1 MTAKHKGNR
10 KPRMPV
16 EFVAQA
22 DAAIARHRK
31 RGWVPDVLERENCW
45 ECPYSDD
52 DKDRW
57 WALIFEV
64 LGTRQTA
71 VVDVFWTQLCGL
83 LGKDWNADKGGWITD
98 EKQIRT
104 LLAMMSAMKPRN
116 EAEAAYAA
124 QLCALHI
131 SAMKLG
137 GANASSWGPDPRTA
151 AVLNKTVRAYG
162 DGLLNLQRLQGK
174 GRKSVQ
180 VIKVETHRHDHKHIH
195 LEGVTKNGEQPD
207 ATGAKFIETSA
218 PLPGENAGGK
228 VVPLPSREEQEGL
241 SDARRRARKRGAKG

>member
-1 MTAKHKGNR
+1 
-10 KPRMPV
+10 MPV
-16 EFVAQA
+16 EFVPEA

-31 RGWVPDVLERENCW
+31 RRWVPEVLERENCW
-45 ECPYSDD
+45 ECPYVDE

-57 WALIFEV
+57 WALVFDI

-83 LGKDWNADKGGWITD
+83 LDKDWQAEKGGWITD

-104 LLAMMSAMKPRN
+104 LLSMMAAMKPCN
-116 EAEAAYAA
+116 EAKAAYAA
-124 QLCALHI
+124 QLCALHV

-137 GANASSWGPDPRTA
+137 GAIASTWSPDPRTA

-162 DGLLNLQRLQGK
+162 DGLLNLQRLKGK

-180 VIKVETHRHDHKHIH
+180 IIKVETHRHDHKHIH
-195 LEGVTKNGEQPD
+195 LEGVAKNREQPD
-207 ATGAKFIETSA
+207 ATGARVVETSA
-218 PLPGENAGGK
+218 SLPGENAGGQ
-228 VVPLPSREEQEGL
+228 VVPLPSREGQEGL
-241 SDARRRARKRGAKG
+241 PDARRSAGKRSSKG